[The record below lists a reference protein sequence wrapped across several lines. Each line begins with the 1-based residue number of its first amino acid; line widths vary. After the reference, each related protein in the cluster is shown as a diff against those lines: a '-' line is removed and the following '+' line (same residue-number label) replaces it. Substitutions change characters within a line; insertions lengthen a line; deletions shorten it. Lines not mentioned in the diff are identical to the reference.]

1 MAKFNITTFYKTD
14 PILAV
19 ASLVGLIYVG
29 RKIYTNF
36 MSPVTPYI
44 APVPTYP
51 GQSITK
57 TTAKGKTTTTGAKY
71 TYGAQQY
78 KDFADNLFTA
88 MEYSGTDEKAIQSI
102 MLKMKTYDDVLALID
117 AYGTRSLH
125 TFAFPEDYTLA
136 QALYSELNATELK
149 TYVNIP
155 LKQTGYQF

>member
-36 MSPVTPYI
+36 MAPATPYI

-51 GQSITK
+51 GQPTK
-57 TTAKGKTTTTGAKY
+57 TTSKGKTITTGVKY

-78 KDFADNLFTA
+78 KDFADTLFTA
-88 MEYSGTDEKAIQSI
+88 MEYSGTDEDAVKNI

-117 AYGTRSLH
+117 AYGTRTLH

-136 QALYSELNATELK
+136 QALYSEFDATGIK
-149 TYVNIP
+149 TFVNVP